1 MSENSEKSEKKDI
14 TSSIKE
20 IPNFKET
27 QLKALLDSV
36 KDIKSNITKAVDKLA
51 ARKAEIT
58 ELKKRQ
64 AAAEQPV
71 VIEEVVEIATPNTEE
86 SIETT
91 VETPTIAVADK
102 IIEDK
107 PKAQTESRV
116 EQPRPQTKTYIP
128 EASRREDRP
137 QRSGFNNNGERRP
150 QTAGDNRFNNTA
162 GGNNNYNRNGGGFNG
177 ARQQTP
183 VAPPPIAK
191 DAKPKQ
197 KAKPQSSYDDKRKQP
212 PNKRTLV
219 RKGYVNDITTDENG
233 YVKHIKNRKL
243 KKGEQFNPVPIVIEH
258 ATVATMDVAIKTLAE
273 KIGKS
278 AIEIVKKL
286 FLLGQEFT
294 INDTIDFDTAELVAS
309 DFGITL
315 EYKPDKTAEDMMNA
329 SIVVEG
335 NLVKRPPVVTIMG
348 HVDHGKTSLL
358 DYIRNT
364 KVVQGEAGGITQ
376 HIGAYTITVQ
386 GEAITFLDT
395 PGHEA
400 FTSMRKRGAKVTD
413 IAIIVV
419 AADDGIMP
427 QTIEA
432 INHAKE
438 AGVSIMVA
446 VNKIDKPT
454 ANVDKILQQLTQYDV
469 MPEQWGGD
477 VIVTPVSAKT
487 GEGVDKLLEN
497 ILLVAEVKELKA
509 IEDCPAQGSV
519 IEARLDKGTGPVAT
533 ILIQNGTLRVS
544 DYIVA
549 GTSTGKVR
557 ALINDKGQR
566 VNSAGPSY
574 AVSVL
579 GFSEVPNAGDQLIV
593 VQDEKLSRQVAQERL
608 TKERGEMASKSSRRN
623 LEDMFKGM
631 SDGEMKSLG
640 VIIKGDVQGSVEAVK
655 QALVKL
661 SDDMSEQG
669 VNIKILHTGVGAIN
683 ESDVMLADTANSIIV
698 GFNVRPEPKAK
709 QLRDKTNVD
718 IKIYRVIYD
727 AIDDI
732 TLALRGML
740 DPVYREV
747 ELGHAEVRETFRIT
761 NVGTIA
767 GCYVTDGK
775 VARNA
780 KFRLIRD
787 NVVVYDGNISSLKRN
802 KDEAKEVAA
811 GYECGIGLENFNDMK
826 IGDIIE
832 AFILKEEEYGVKS

>member
-36 KDIKSNITKAVDKLA
+36 KDIKSNISKAVDKLA

-64 AAAEQPV
+64 AAAEQPA

-86 SIETT
+86 IIETA
-91 VETPTIAVADK
+91 VETPTVTVADK
-102 IIEDK
+102 IVEDK
-107 PKAQTESRV
+107 PKAQTETHV
-116 EQPRPQTKTYIP
+116 EQARPQTKTYIP
-128 EASRREDRP
+128 EASRREERP
-137 QRSGFNNNGERRP
+137 QRTGFNNNGERRP
-150 QTAGDNRFNNTA
+150 QTAGDNRFNNTVS
-162 GGNNNYNRNGGGFNG
+162 GNNNYNRNGGGFNG
-177 ARQQTP
+177 ARQQPP

-191 DAKPKQ
+191 DAKSKQ

-557 ALINDKGQR
+557 ALVNDKGQR